1 MLNKTSFPQTHNT
14 LLKKNERIHSRK
26 DIGLLFSNKAY
37 TITGPIITL
46 KLARIEDVDGS
57 STSRKIFISVPKKK
71 IKRAVDRNKIKRHIR
86 EIYRNCRDKGDNMTS
101 NDILKY
107 PFQGFDLDGD
117 YIYIAESQS
126 NTNTHISKIMNTFDL
141 DHPNYHNED
150 HTNSNGLI
158 KGKSA
163 RISLTISQSMR
174 GNMGTD
180 DSKEPEIEGIKI
192 DSSATSPIMYIGFVQ
207 SSQRANVI
215 KFTY

>member
-1 MLNKTSFPQTHNT
+1 MLKSGSISIDEENNLLAVYRNDFIFIYDLQEALSLEDRVIYTTIPDKDGTTTIHIKFRAKVLYNSCTEMDKLSKTV
-14 LLKKNERIHSRK
+14 K
-26 DIGLLFSNKAY
+26 DITNEERSN
-37 TITGPIITL
+37 G
-46 KLARIEDVDGS
+46 
-57 STSRKIFISVPKKK
+57 K
-71 IKRAVDRNKIKRHIR
+71 IKQIKTVSEIR

-163 RISLTISQSMR
+163 RISPTRKPVRLAFSL
-174 GNMGTD
+174 
-180 DSKEPEIEGIKI
+180 
-192 DSSATSPIMYIGFVQ
+192 
-207 SSQRANVI
+207 
-215 KFTY
+215 